1 MYDLLSG
8 TCKLLGRQKE
18 VVGWGIQNEVEHPLY
33 LVSCRETGIMN
44 ITAVP
49 GYGSSRLLSNLMECV
64 VCYQPVRAWRNQEL
78 RQGLS
83 GRLSGFL
90 LRATETSLEYI
101 KGLPESMI
109 HRVC

>member
-18 VVGWGIQNEVEHPLY
+18 VVGWGVQNEVEHPLY

-64 VCYQPVRAWRNQEL
+64 VCYQPVRAWRDQEL
-78 RQGLS
+78 RQGPSGKDSRGFYCVRLKHLLS
-83 GRLSGFL
+83 ILKGFL
-90 LRATETSLEYI
+90 KT
-101 KGLPESMI
+101 
-109 HRVC
+109 